1 MPWRATIVQICNAY
15 SEGSLGLV
23 LMQRFGSTLVQ
34 GTHTID
40 RGWQADR

>member
-23 LMQRFGSTLVQ
+23 LMQRFRGAPVP
-34 GTHTID
+34 GTYTID
-40 RGWQADR
+40 RDCKTDR